1 MVGIE
6 GDRAEVRAREEPK
19 VKTVRSYT
27 IDKDGALRWLCK

>member
-19 VKTVRSYT
+19 VKTVRWTDFRESV
-27 IDKDGALRWLCK
+27 GATCD